1 MLVLFRLLSRSMKS
15 FGIQR
20 SLEFSLSHPICMQL
34 TADDDAKAW
43 LGPSH
48 VLQIKIRPQV
58 SRTIINT
65 KRRRKCLIKIGN
77 ALMPSEGTY
86 IYQCYQLLL
95 FLRICTFEFLSCIKV
110 NFWLTQIIMFGSERL
125 MFVCSCLYW
134 NSRRWSSSKEGKNVK

>member
-1 MLVLFRLLSRSMKS
+1 
-15 FGIQR
+15 
-20 SLEFSLSHPICMQL
+20 MQL

-77 ALMPSEGTY
+77 ALMPSEETSISVTNFRFFKDMY
-86 IYQCYQLLL
+86 VWISVMYQ
-95 FLRICTFEFLSCIKV
+95 S
-110 NFWLTQIIMFGSERL
+110 
-125 MFVCSCLYW
+125 
-134 NSRRWSSSKEGKNVK
+134 

>member
-86 IYQCYQLLL
+86 ISVTNFRF
-95 FLRICTFEFLSCIKV
+95 FLRICTFEFVSCIKV

>member
-86 IYQCYQLLL
+86 ISVTNFWF
-95 FLRICTFEFLSCIKV
+95 FLKICTFEFVSCIKV
-110 NFWLTQIIMFGSERL
+110 NFDYPEIIMFGSERL